1 MYGETIKRIRK
12 SKSMTLKEV
21 AGEALSVSQLS
32 RFENGKSVI
41 PVNHFYT
48 ILNNLNTTTEE
59 FHFFIGQKQDRHLL
73 KVFDEIEQLVR
84 EENFE
89 KLEQLKKE
97 LKANQPAT
105 YSWDQ
110 FLIYFIDAIFYI
122 YEGEEKSS
130 YQPVLNYLMQVEDWG
145 EMELRLYAL
154 FGFVFEVDTTHFLMH
169 TALKRSR
176 RYIAVPAAARLL
188 HTILSNNFST
198 FLFYDHIDYAEE
210 TIELFETH
218 YSENMDALS
227 PHIDFIFNKGLL
239 AFKKDDPEKAKEF
252 CEKAIG
258 ICDLFRQKKSGELY
272 RRRYDLWLK
281 EYKDPKFKELKVS
294 VGFHDMMDEEVD
306 NNKKQK

>member
-21 AGEALSVSQLS
+21 AGDALSVSQLS
-32 RFENGKSVI
+32 RFENGKSII

-59 FHFFIGQKQDRHLL
+59 FQFFLGQKQDRHLL
-73 KVFDEIEQLVR
+73 KLFEEIEQLVR
-84 EENFE
+84 EEN
-89 KLEQLKKE
+89 LEELGQLKKE
-97 LKANQPAT
+97 LKLKQPAI

-122 YEGEEKSS
+122 YEGEERSS

-154 FGFVFEVDTTHFLMH
+154 FGFVFEVETTHFLMY

-176 RYIAVPAAARLL
+176 RYIAVPAAAKLL
-188 HTILSNNFST
+188 HAILSNNFST
-198 FLFYDHIDYAEE
+198 FLFYDRIDYAEE
-210 TIELFETH
+210 TIDLFDTQ
-218 YSENMDALS
+218 YSENMDVIL
-227 PHIDFIFNKGLL
+227 PHVDFIFNKGLL
-239 AFKKDDPEKAKEF
+239 AFKKDNPNKAKEY

-258 ICDLFRQKKSGELY
+258 ICDLFRQKNAGELY
-272 RRRYDLWLK
+272 RQRYELWQK
-281 EYKDPKFKELKVS
+281 DYKKPQFKELKVTI
-294 VGFHDMMDEEVD
+294 GFHDMMDGDLD
-306 NNKKQK
+306 NNKK